1 MTGPC
6 IHAGE
11 FRTYRVKP
19 SRVTAIP
26 LAFGGL
32 NMGYVKDAW
41 GPAVQTAK
49 AGDWLVQSHIDGDV
63 YTIDADVFAK
73 SYTPVGDPGVYEK
86 FGTVEAALATGDG
99 DGEIPTL
106 EGTTTYAAGD
116 YICRGVNGELWA
128 MSARK
133 FEARYTLAAFEGPAY
148 A

>member
-63 YTIDADVFAK
+63 YTIDVDVFVK
-73 SYTPVGDPGVYEK
+73 SYAPVGDPGVYEK

-99 DGEIPTL
+99 EIPTL

-116 YICRGVNGELWA
+116 YICRGMNGELWA

-133 FEARYTLAAFEGPAY
+133 FEARYTPSAFEGPAY